1 MNVPVPVR
9 GLFQQRIAGDDALL
23 RLAALRFAEAGM
35 PAEVYA
41 NDPDELDRLL
51 RYVPRHPVLPGA
63 GPHAVR
69 VSPKHGTPLI
79 VALDDQGEATIADLP
94 RDDYTVLVPASA

>member
-1 MNVPVPVR
+1 MSAPAAVPVR

-41 NDPDELDRLL
+41 DHPDELERVL
-51 RYVPRHPVLPGA
+51 RYVPEHPTLPVVHLKTMGS
-63 GPHAVR
+63 PHR
-69 VSPKHGTPLI
+69 RCG
-79 VALDDQGEATIADLP
+79 
-94 RDDYTVLVPASA
+94 